1 MRWSFPIY
9 LILIFLSCSIRAWKV
24 SGRGSQGRLDT
35 ALALLPARSTEAWK
49 FEGGRIGVILA
60 SALLPATLLTYPH
73 NALAIADCKKDCVKN
88 CIRVAPGSKG
98 YCEESCTDYCA
109 QDDRTDGLSGSI
121 SNTGGETGIFG
132 GSPVEGGASV
142 IQGEDRPPQLL
153 KIIPE
158 GMIEPIK
165 VRSN

>member
-24 SGRGSQGRLDT
+24 SGRGIQGRLDT

-88 CIRVAPGSKG
+88 CIRVAPGSKNYPALLAPSRLRHCLDG
-98 YCEESCTDYCA
+98 ATAAEIHGQCGNTASASTVRRLTMLLIIFNCTTC
-109 QDDRTDGLSGSI
+109 TL
-121 SNTGGETGIFG
+121 
-132 GSPVEGGASV
+132 P
-142 IQGEDRPPQLL
+142 
-153 KIIPE
+153 
-158 GMIEPIK
+158 
-165 VRSN
+165 